1 MANDILVITEHLNG
15 KMADIS
21 YEMVG
26 KAKSLASA
34 LGGSAIA
41 VVLGSGAVSLAEGFA
56 SDSTLYVDDAALA
69 QYNPEAVGRVVAAL
83 VAERSP
89 RLLMF
94 GYTSMGMDVASW
106 LSVKAGIPH
115 VAYVKNLSVDGGNV
129 TVTSQLYNGKAMA
142 ESVPEGDSAIVS
154 ILAGNSP
161 ADNGKGSVAVEQIA
175 SPADLSGLKV
185 KFVRLIEPAAGDV
198 DITAQDK
205 LVAIG
210 RGIGSKD
217 DIAVAEELAEA
228 LGATL
233 AASRPLIDAGWLAKT
248 RQVGKSGLSV
258 KPKLY
263 LALGISGA
271 PEHVEGMS
279 GAELIIAVNTDPNAP
294 IFDVAHYGATC
305 DLFDVVEGLLEKLG

>member
-26 KAKSLASA
+26 KAKSLASD

-41 VVLGSGAVSLAEGFA
+41 VVLGSGAASLAEGFGG
-56 SDSTLYVDDAALA
+56 DSTLYVDDAALE

-83 VAERSP
+83 VAEHSP
-89 RLLMF
+89 RLVMF

-115 VAYVKNLSVDGGNV
+115 LAYVSDVSADGGSLAI
-129 TVTSQLYNGKAMA
+129 TSQLYGGKAMA

-154 ILAGNSP
+154 ILAGKSS
-161 ADNGKGSVAVEQIA
+161 AEAGQGSAVVEQIA
-175 SPADLSGLKV
+175 SPAGLSDLKV
-185 KFVRLIEPAAGDV
+185 KFIKLIEPEGGDV

-217 DIAVAEELAEA
+217 DIEVAEELAEA
-228 LGATL
+228 LDAAV

-258 KPKLY
+258 KPKFY

-271 PEHVEGMS
+271 PEHVEGMA
-279 GAELIIAVNTDPNAP
+279 GAELIIAINTDPNAP

-305 DLFDVVEGLLEKLG
+305 DLFDVVEGLLEKLD